1 MRNLTKVSKETREAQ
16 QAVNGR
22 NIWLP
27 LYYSDEKDAVYT
39 KSGEGRELVTHL
51 LNEVSTEDIKEIVKK
66 WKWR

>member
-1 MRNLTKVSKETREAQ
+1 MKNLTKVANESKAAQ
-16 QAVNGR
+16 AAVNGA

-39 KSGEGRELVTHL
+39 TSGKDRELVTYL
-51 LNEVSTEDIKEIVKK
+51 INENTATDIKEIVNR